1 VFARLQEMKELSL
14 KKKAEAARAK
24 ADGKPFIDDLYSDF
38 LNAGVISEEEEL
50 EERNKVSESGDL
62 RLEKGKGI
70 GTPLGEESRGRRG
83 RTTRVVGFNVGG
95 SSAYNPHLE

>member
-1 VFARLQEMKELSL
+1 MKELSL

-38 LNAGVISEEEEL
+38 LNAGVISEEEE
-50 EERNKVSESGDL
+50 RDKVSESGDL